1 MPGGC
6 RYLVDAPTD
15 PPEAEP
21 DEQNGDAEEDARF
34 RPLQRPEVALGV
46 VGQILAQTLS
56 AEPLFAGRGR
66 RGRAAVL
73 RVARDR
79 LAGAGHDMVGQHP
92 CVCRRFGGDPQFP
105 ILEQPEPR
113 QRAEG
118 EGGCGVGGRGE
129 VFADPQGHGR
139 NGTDINGEGGGH
151 CRQGAPNDHAR
162 RDTEDEREQC
172 VADRDDA
179 AGVVEHGRYPV
190 TARIVDAVCPGGDRP
205 AEQPNRCDRCAADEG
220 ELGGQPARVT
230 DWFQARRYVPVSS
243 SRAISGAPQKMPIR
257 AGTRYIAYVARSYT
271 VPLVPLLASSRK
283 FSIALVQLLPQPAT
297 LAASYASAML
307 RAVRTRRT
315 ASTARPPTVIQVWVR
330 NWRQVN
336 QIIALSPKRAT
347 GRGRPVTDKRG
358 LGLRG

>member
-1 MPGGC
+1 MGVTRSPLASSMRC
-6 RYLVDAPTD
+6 AQEVIAQLSSPTVATDAP
-15 PPEAEP
+15 PMRASSV
-21 DEQNGDAEEDARF
+21 AS
-34 RPLQRPEVALGV
+34 QRV
-46 VGQILAQTLS
+46 
-56 AEPLFAGRGR
+56 
-66 RGRAAVL
+66 
-73 RVARDR
+73 
-79 LAGAGHDMVGQHP
+79 
-92 CVCRRFGGDPQFP
+92 
-105 ILEQPEPR
+105 
-113 QRAEG
+113 
-118 EGGCGVGGRGE
+118 
-129 VFADPQGHGR
+129 
-139 NGTDINGEGGGH
+139 
-151 CRQGAPNDHAR
+151 
-162 RDTEDEREQC
+162 
-172 VADRDDA
+172 
-179 AGVVEHGRYPV
+179 
-190 TARIVDAVCPGGDRP
+190 
-205 AEQPNRCDRCAADEG
+205 
-220 ELGGQPARVT
+220 RVT